1 MLTKTVLIKFISG
14 VLSALL
20 ATTGVSATTNNGNI
34 STQQVESIVAEA
46 INNNPE
52 INTITT
58 SDASA
63 TSEEAKTEATQAQ
76 PATKAASVP
85 LTTSKVPVTRGS
97 VDLNTA
103 AREAFDLINDY
114 RESNG
119 LPVLEWSEADAAVAR
134 TRAREL
140 AFDFSHNS
148 ASGTKT
154 NGGENIAKSNTFASN
169 EASIIVNGWINSP
182 GHRANILRPNFVSA
196 GLAVYESNGIYYW
209 SNNFTQRMAVSGDK
223 GTTTTKSAENGGTI
237 TVTDN
242 NDGSVLSVGCDV
254 IPDSEGWVTGH
265 FEIRGIEDLDVR
277 GDGSWIVKNAKVTAA
292 TDTGITRVRFDL
304 LTGEIVTGR
313 NLNKESYHNMNGLRV
328 TWNDV
333 KNGRKFKVKVDPNT
347 LSWEEVKWIN

>member
-1 MLTKTVLIKFISG
+1 MRVANEDASTGTTEVNKPAVENKAVADANVSNKQDTVSKETQP
-14 VLSALL
+14 VK
-20 ATTGVSATTNNGNI
+20 ATQ
-34 STQQVESIVAEA
+34 STQSTQSVAKG
-46 INNNPE
+46 
-52 INTITT
+52 
-58 SDASA
+58 ASA
-63 TSEEAKTEATQAQ
+63 PSTTYTA
-76 PATKAASVP
+76 PA
-85 LTTSKVPVTRGS
+85 TRGS
-97 VDLNTA
+97 VDLTAA

-114 RESNG
+114 RTSNG
-119 LPVLEWSEADAAVAR
+119 YSALEWSEADAAVAR
-134 TRAREL
+134 VRAKEL
-140 AFDFSHNS
+140 ASNFSHTS
-148 ASGTKT
+148 ASGTTT

-209 SNNFTQRMAVSGDK
+209 SNNFTQRMAVPGDK
-223 GTTTTKSAENGGTI
+223 GTTTTKSTENGGTI

-265 FEIRGIEDLDVR
+265 FEIREIEDLDVR

-313 NLNKESYHNMNGLRV
+313 SLNKESYHNMNGLRV

-333 KNGRKFKVKVDPNT
+333 KNGRKFMVKVDPNT
-347 LSWEEVKWIN
+347 LSWGEVKWIN

>member
-1 MLTKTVLIKFISG
+1 MLTKTVLIKLISG

-34 STQQVESIVAEA
+34 STQQVESFVAEA

-58 SDASA
+58 SDTSA
-63 TSEEAKTEATQAQ
+63 TSEETKTEATQAQ

-85 LTTSKVPVTRGS
+85 LTTSKVPVTRGP
-97 VDLNTA
+97 VDLTAA

-114 RESNG
+114 RTSNG
-119 LPVLEWSEADAAVAR
+119 YSALEWSEADAAVAR
-134 TRAREL
+134 VRAKEL
-140 AFDFSHNS
+140 ASNFSHTS
-148 ASGTKT
+148 ASGTTT

-209 SNNFTQRMAVSGDK
+209 SNNFTQRMAVPGDK
-223 GTTTTKSAENGGTI
+223 GTTTTKSTENGGTI

-265 FEIRGIEDLDVR
+265 FEIEDDMRDEDVF
-277 GDGSWIVKNAKVTAA
+277 GDGSLIVRSANVMAV
-292 TDTGITRVRFDL
+292 TDTGIARSHFN
-304 LTGEIVTGR
+304 IVENGSF
-313 NLNKESYHNMNGLRV
+313 NLHGIRV
-328 TWNDV
+328 TWNDI
-333 KNGRKFKVKVDPNT
+333 KNGRKFKVRFRHETRGNEEYRF
-347 LSWEEVKWIN
+347 WEEVKWIN